1 MINKHKG
8 GSIISDIKN
17 MQNELAYTTDDTYL
31 FNYKNKQ
38 QELDKL
44 LYKLSKYE
52 KACKKRKQK
61 KKIDK
66 KKLSIK
72 KQDPIKKQDSIKKQD
87 LIKKNI
93 KSIKKN
99 KKTKKQKTKK
109 QKTKKQK
116 TKKKKEKKNIK
127 GGKIDGSI
135 PKLLY
140 VPVIGSILF
149 EKNKIKFENNSNLI
163 EDLLLFI
170 VNHLINIVE
179 LASIIYV
186 FLNSNKLNGEDL
198 IVISIILGIR
208 IISNIFIY
216 KKENIEKNDN
226 YNKTV
231 HKFIVMVLM
240 GLPLFIMLYNSE
252 HYELMDNIL
261 LTFLLTILCVPY
273 FRLLYNKI
281 NKNNFD
287 WQNGLWINIVEKIIC
302 GIIIYIIIKNNF
314 EINAIFD
321 FIKNINSDVKLENK
335 EIKNKEIENK
345 EIENKEIENKE
356 IENKEIENIEESSE
370 NVLLNNFNNLFKKK
384 YI

>member
-72 KQDPIKKQDSIKKQD
+72 KKPVSIKKKQDPIKKNKKSIKKN
-87 LIKKNI
+87 K

-109 QKTKKQK
+109 KKG
-116 TKKKKEKKNIK
+116 KKNIK
-127 GGKIDGSI
+127 GGKINGSI

-321 FIKNINSDVKLENK
+321 FIKNINLDDKIENK
-335 EIKNKEIENK
+335 EIENNTIENK
-345 EIENKEIENKE
+345 EIENKEIEN
-356 IENKEIENIEESSE
+356 NEIENIENIEESEKSSE

>member
-52 KACKKRKQK
+52 QACKKKKQK

-66 KKLSIK
+66 KNIK
-72 KQDPIKKQDSIKKQD
+72 T
-87 LIKKNI
+87 IKKNI

-109 QKTKKQK
+109 QKTKNKKGKKQK
-116 TKKKKEKKNIK
+116 TKNKKGKKNMK
-127 GGKIDGSI
+127 GGKIEVSI

-149 EKNKIKFENNSNLI
+149 EKNEIKFENNSNLI

-179 LASIIYV
+179 LAGIIYV
-186 FLNSNKLNGEDL
+186 FLNSNKLSGEDL

-208 IISNIFIY
+208 IISSIFIY
-216 KKENIEKNDN
+216 KKENIEKNDK

-261 LTFLLTILCVPY
+261 LTFLLTVLCLPY
-273 FRLLYNKI
+273 FRLLYNNI

-302 GIIIYIIIKNNF
+302 GIIIYIIIKKNF

-321 FIKNINSDVKLENK
+321 FIKNINLDDKIEN
-335 EIKNKEIENK
+335 NTIENK
-345 EIENKEIENKE
+345 KIENNTIENKE
-356 IENKEIENIEESSE
+356 IENKEIENIEESEKSSE

>member
-52 KACKKRKQK
+52 QACKKKKQK

-66 KKLSIK
+66 KNIDKKNIDKKNIK
-72 KQDPIKKQDSIKKQD
+72 S
-87 LIKKNI
+87 IKKNI

-99 KKTKKQKTKK
+99 KKTKKQKTKNK
-109 QKTKKQK
+109 KEKKQK
-116 TKKKKEKKNIK
+116 TKNKKGKKNMK
-127 GGKIDGSI
+127 GGKIEVAI

-149 EKNKIKFENNSNLI
+149 EKNQIKFENNSNLI
-163 EDLLLFI
+163 EDLILFI

-179 LASIIYV
+179 LAGIIYI
-186 FLNSNKLNGEDL
+186 FLNSNKLSGEDL

-208 IISNIFIY
+208 IISSIFIY
-216 KKENIEKNDN
+216 KKENIEKNDK
-226 YNKTV
+226 YNKIV
-231 HKFIVMVLM
+231 HKFIVLVLM
-240 GLPLFIMLYNSE
+240 GLPLFIMLFNSE
-252 HYELMDNIL
+252 HYEIIDNIL
-261 LTFLLTILCVPY
+261 LTFLLTILCLPY
-273 FRLLYNKI
+273 FRLLYNNI

-287 WQNGLWINIVEKIIC
+287 WENGLWINIVEKIIC

-335 EIKNKEIENK
+335 EIENK
-345 EIENKEIENKE
+345 EIENKEIENM
-356 IENKEIENIEESSE
+356 EESEKSSE